1 MLNQHTRIL
10 DMCRCGSHKVQHSI
24 LSKDYL
30 TLYQNFSNF
39 IYIINDISP
48 TAARN
53 LKLLL
58 LFLKVVDRYGQRPSF
73 ENRGDGLGP
82 FPVKLLYAYLQSLII
97 SPFCTEIWYLT
108 SLIIPLPG
116 YTISLTSSTKWRNDE
131 RLKVQRISVALT

>member
-39 IYIINDISP
+39 IYIINNISP

-58 LFLKVVDRYGQRPSF
+58 LFLKVVDVSRRMKSIRATPIFWKQRWRFGYFLARYRYNILYWAGQVSKIKKKKFGRSSWLPLRTS
-73 ENRGDGLGP
+73 
-82 FPVKLLYAYLQSLII
+82 YTWI
-97 SPFCTEIWYLT
+97 SYH
-108 SLIIPLPG
+108 SQG
-116 YTISLTSSTKWRNDE
+116 
-131 RLKVQRISVALT
+131 